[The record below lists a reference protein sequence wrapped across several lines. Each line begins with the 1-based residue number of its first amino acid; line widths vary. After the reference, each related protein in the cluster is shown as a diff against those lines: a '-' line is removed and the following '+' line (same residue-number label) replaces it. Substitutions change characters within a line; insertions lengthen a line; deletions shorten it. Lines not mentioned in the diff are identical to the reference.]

1 MKLLNIWPISNA
13 ILLLVKFQISPKLR
27 SELTKNLKLEK
38 IKFLSSLDAME
49 PFIINEEENN
59 HGKTENAKF
68 QSDNLEIVNASVDDA
83 KGRLLIDSES
93 NLIQVRTTY

>member
-1 MKLLNIWPISNA
+1 
-13 ILLLVKFQISPKLR
+13 
-27 SELTKNLKLEK
+27 
-38 IKFLSSLDAME
+38 ME